1 MNLGWE
7 EEHVLGGH
15 DFKEKILTRS
25 HAHQHQEAYFV
36 PGLRVNRS
44 VSHMLCKDCSSGIYF
59 NHEGT
64 QL

>member
-25 HAHQHQEAYFV
+25 HTHQHQEAYFV
-36 PGLRVNRS
+36 QGLKANRS
-44 VSHMLCKDCSSGIYF
+44 FSHKK
-59 NHEGT
+59 
-64 QL
+64 